1 MVDAPL
7 VNSQFKNMILLHSV
21 TIVTKLLHSDVIQL
35 GYTMATTGLIIVQYS
50 M

>member
-7 VNSQFKNMILLHSV
+7 VNSQFKNIILLHSV

-35 GYTMATTGLIIVQYS
+35 GYTMATGLIIVQCS